1 MVTVGILPLRIKAT
15 VLLLKRHC
23 LHVSSA
29 KYGHTAL
36 WENFHN
42 LSEKHLIIFR
52 TKTKEDQPTLHHIQ
66 SNKQT
71 DVC

>member
-1 MVTVGILPLRIKAT
+1 MVTVGIFPLRMKAT

-36 WENFHN
+36 WGNF
-42 LSEKHLIIFR
+42 KKY
-52 TKTKEDQPTLHHIQ
+52 T
-66 SNKQT
+66 
-71 DVC
+71 C